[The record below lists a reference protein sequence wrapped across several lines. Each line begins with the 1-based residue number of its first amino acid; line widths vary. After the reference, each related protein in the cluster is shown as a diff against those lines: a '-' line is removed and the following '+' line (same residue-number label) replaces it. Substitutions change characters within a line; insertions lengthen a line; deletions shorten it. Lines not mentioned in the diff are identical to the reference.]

1 VTGQMTMQDWL
12 TYDEAA
18 ERLGVSAEAIR
29 CRAKRQRWRRT
40 RGNDG
45 RARIQLPDDLHDLVT
60 DRATPGRPGELTGQM
75 TAPVTTP
82 VDERLIAA
90 LEAHI
95 QTLQAELA
103 HARAETESVRAELTA
118 EREAAREAAA
128 AYRRLTDE
136 LIELRKA
143 SASPPLPPRPSAP
156 RPRPAPPASDTGDG
170 RRYPVPFRLYPAG
183 RI

>member
-1 VTGQMTMQDWL
+1 MQDWL

-45 RARIQLPDDLHDLVT
+45 RARIQLPDDLHDHAP
-60 DRATPGRPGELTGQM
+60 DRATPGRPGDLTGQM
-75 TAPVTTP
+75 TTLMTAP
-82 VDERLIAA
+82 DERLVAA

-95 QTLQAELA
+95 QTLTADLA
-103 HARAETESVRAELTA
+103 HARAELVA

-136 LIELRKA
+136 LIELQKASAPAPTRRKSAPATAEMMTAASERMRQILQRLSADRKA
-143 SASPPLPPRPSAP
+143 S
-156 RPRPAPPASDTGDG
+156 
-170 RRYPVPFRLYPAG
+170 
-183 RI
+183 